1 MNKDVEI
8 AYCPRDQFMPLHE
21 CKKRWMV
28 VVAHRRSG
36 KTVAS
41 LNQLI
46 RGALLCANKNP
57 RFAYIAPYRIQAK
70 AVAWQYLKDFTA
82 GIPDRKVSE
91 SELYIQL
98 PKGGRI
104 TLYGADNSESLRG
117 LYLDGVVVDE
127 PADMDGDFFKTF
139 YGLLCLTV
147 LVGVCGLVRQK
158 DAIAS
163 LRCSTMRCMTT
174 TTSPCSY
181 QPVSLSF
188 FRSLN

>member
-127 PADMDGDFFKTF
+127 PADMDGDFFKN
-139 YGLLCLTV
+139 
-147 LVGVCGLVRQK
+147 
-158 DAIAS
+158 I
-163 LRCSTMRCMTT
+163 LR
-174 TTSPCSY
+174 PA
-181 QPVSLSF
+181 LSD
-188 FRSLN
+188 RLDWYAKRTQ